1 MQVVPLWLVASW
13 QAETQQF
20 SESSGGEEV
29 GLQGEGHT
37 TENQREMQKAGE
49 RERSTTQ
56 LASNPEKDHDSKE
69 NWCWVSSAPVN

>member
-20 SESSGGEEV
+20 SESTGGEKV
-29 GLQGEGHT
+29 GLQGEGHA

-49 RERSTTQ
+49 RDIHNT
-56 LASNPEKDHDSKE
+56 AGK
-69 NWCWVSSAPVN
+69 